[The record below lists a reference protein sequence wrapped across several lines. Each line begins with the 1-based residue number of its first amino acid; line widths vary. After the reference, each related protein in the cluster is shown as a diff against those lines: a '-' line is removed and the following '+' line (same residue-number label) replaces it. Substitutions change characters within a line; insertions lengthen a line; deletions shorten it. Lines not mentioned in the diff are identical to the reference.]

1 MGYVNSMPFHILQH
15 RVLESGMTF
24 TYRKLLF
31 IEVVCF
37 IDGMFFVFNY
47 FRGVNY

>member
-1 MGYVNSMPFHILQH
+1 MGSMPFHKLQY
-15 RVLESGMTF
+15 RVPESGMTF
-24 TYRKLLF
+24 TYKELLF